1 MKCKACGFN
10 DSVKYNPKKRIV
22 SLLSERTEKTRKIL
36 RNVIN
41 KIKKIPSQSD
51 VNKQFYFLQAISNI
65 DEQIIQLS
73 VHQFISD
80 ERHPQGKGFE
90 YLKKMITQINEDK
103 DRLLELEVKKYGRT
117 PTKKEVKKKEYTN
130 VYSRNRRKLISRQG
144 STS

>member
-73 VHQFISD
+73 IHQFLSD
-80 ERHPQGKGFE
+80 GRDTQGKGFE
-90 YLKKMITQINEDK
+90 YLKKMIIQINSDK

-117 PTKKEVKKKEYTN
+117 PSKKEVKKKEYN
-130 VYSRNRRKLISRQG
+130 DVYSSNRGKSIS
-144 STS
+144 S

>member
-22 SLLSERTEKTRKIL
+22 SLLSERTDKTRKIL

-51 VNKQFYFLQAISNI
+51 VNKQFYFLQAISKI
-65 DEQIIQLS
+65 DEQIIRLS

-80 ERHPQGKGFE
+80 ERHIQGKGFE

-103 DRLLELEVKKYGRT
+103 DKLLELEVKKYGRT
-117 PTKKEVKKKEYTN
+117 PSKKEVKKKEYNN
-130 VYSRNRRKLISRQG
+130 VYSNNRRKLVS
-144 STS
+144 S

>member
-51 VNKQFYFLQAISNI
+51 VNKQFYFLQAVSNI

-73 VHQFISD
+73 IHQFLSD
-80 ERHPQGKGFE
+80 GRDTQGKGFE
-90 YLKKMITQINEDK
+90 YLKKMIIQLLINLD
-103 DRLLELEVKKYGRT
+103 
-117 PTKKEVKKKEYTN
+117 
-130 VYSRNRRKLISRQG
+130 S
-144 STS
+144 